1 MTIDSR
7 GIYIYSQEDSVND
20 WPSFLN
26 LGMSSVSNA
35 LAEVRSHGVYT
46 ASSVTDMMNKKNLIA
61 SKGATASPS
70 DPVYFYR
77 SDLARFVKW
86 DGEGFSDVV
95 LAPYDNRIYINGKFY
110 DATGTINITST
121 PTLTQ
126 YSGTYATTMAVTPPF
141 SAPSGWTFTFSCA
154 QSTGFT
160 VVTNTSPAPQSDG
173 KYMVRII
180 QVGSNSTTALSKL
193 HWQLVKVS

>member
-46 ASSVTDMMNKKNLIA
+46 ASSVTDMMSKKNLIA
-61 SKGATASPS
+61 GKGATASPS

-86 DGEGFSDVV
+86 DGEGFSDAV

-121 PTLTQ
+121 PTLSQ
-126 YSGTYATTMAVTPPF
+126 YSGTYATTMTVTPPF

-160 VVTNTSPAPQSDG
+160 VVTNVSPTPQSDG
-173 KYMVRII
+173 KYSVRVI